1 MSKMVDIVM
10 PTGQQEGT
18 QSVVARWFKQVGD
31 SVTQHEPILEISTD
45 KVMMELSAPA
55 TGVLKE
61 ILKGENDEIQPG
73 MLLGRMEEGAAASK
87 PASSQAQP
95 SRQSSSA
102 AGSSEDAS
110 AELSPAV
117 RKLLKEHGIEAS
129 QVRGT
134 GKGGRISHQDVMA
147 FVEQRGGA
155 SPARTQSKLQGKLV
169 KHDQMRRNIAQ
180 HMMHSMSVA
189 PHVTSVFQADLSTI
203 IAHREKHKAD
213 YEKKGAKLTFTAYFV
228 AATVAALKAVPEV
241 NSRWHDDALELFDD
255 CNVGI
260 GTALEQGGLIV
271 PVLHRAQELDL
282 FGIAQKLHDLTA
294 RARAGKL
301 ETKDVQDGT
310 FTISNHGVSGSLVA
324 TPIII
329 NQPQSAILGIGKLEK
344 RAIVND
350 SSGKDEIS
358 VKPMVYVTLTLDHRV
373 LDGFKA
379 NAFLSTFVKTL
390 EEWA

>member
-1 MSKMVDIVM
+1 MGKLVDIVM

-18 QSVVARWFKQVGD
+18 QSVVSRWLKQVGE
-31 SVTQHEPILEISTD
+31 SVVQHEPILEISTD
-45 KVMMELSAPA
+45 KVMMEISAPA
-55 TGVLKE
+55 SGVLKE
-61 ILKGENDEIQPG
+61 VLKNENDEIQPG
-73 MLLGRMEEGAAASK
+73 MLLGRVEEGVTASASATPPAQSTKSAPTSTHAA
-87 PASSQAQP
+87 Q
-95 SRQSSSA
+95 
-102 AGSSEDAS
+102 DAS

-117 RKLLKEHGIEAS
+117 KKLLKEHGLEAS
-129 QVRGT
+129 QIKGS
-134 GKGGRISHQDVMA
+134 GKGGRISHQDVIA
-147 FVEQRGGA
+147 FVEQRSTGSA
-155 SPARTQSKLQGKLV
+155 PRIQSKLQGRML

-180 HMMHSMSVA
+180 HMLHSVSVA
-189 PHVTSVFQADLSTI
+189 PHVTSVFQADLSRI
-203 IAHREKHKAD
+203 ISHREKHKSAF
-213 YEKKGAKLTFTAYFV
+213 EKEGAKLTFTAYFV

-255 CNVGI
+255 CNIGI

-271 PVLHRAQELDL
+271 PVLHRAQDLDL
-282 FGIAQKLHDLTA
+282 QGIAKKLQDLTS

-344 RAIVND
+344 RAIVDD
-350 SSGKDEIS
+350 STGKDEIS
-358 VKPMVYVTLTLDHRV
+358 VRPMVYVTLTLDHRV

>member
-1 MSKMVDIVM
+1 MTKLIDIIM

-18 QSVVARWFKQVGD
+18 QSVVARWFKQVGE
-31 SVTQHEPILEISTD
+31 SVVQHEPILEISTD
-45 KVMMELSAPA
+45 KVMMELPAPA
-55 TGVLKE
+55 SGVLKE
-61 ILKGENDEIQPG
+61 ILKNENDEIQPG
-73 MLLGRMEEGAAASK
+73 MLLGRMEEGAAASVA
-87 PASSQAQP
+87 ASAQP
-95 SRQSSSA
+95 ESKRACPA
-102 AGSSEDAS
+102 ATSDAAA

-117 RKLLKEHGIEAS
+117 RKLLKEHGLEAS
-129 QVRGT
+129 QISGT

-147 FVEQRGGA
+147 FIEQRGA
-155 SPARTQSKLQGKLV
+155 SAPSRSASKLQGKMV

-180 HMMHSMSVA
+180 HMVHSMSIA
-189 PHVTSVFQADLSTI
+189 PHVTSVFQADLSRI
-203 IAHREKHKAD
+203 IDHREKHKHD
-213 YEKKGAKLTFTAYFV
+213 FEKRGAKLTFTTYFV
-228 AATVAALKAVPEV
+228 RATVAALQAVPEV
-241 NSRWHDDALELFDD
+241 NSRWHDDALELFED
-255 CNVGI
+255 CNIGI

-271 PVLHRAQELDL
+271 PVLQKAQDLDL
-282 FGIAQKLHDLTA
+282 FGTAQKLQDLTA

-344 RAIVND
+344 RAIVDD
-350 SSGKDEIS
+350 SAGSDEIR

-390 EEWA
+390 EEWS